1 MPLLT
6 KKQTVSDPA
15 VSGQQK
21 PAKPA
26 GLAGEGTTS
35 AIS

>member
-1 MPLLT
+1 ME
-6 KKQTVSDPA
+6 KRIFSDPA
-15 VSGQQK
+15 ISEQQK